1 MDEDLSVFLM
11 EKDQNQSLNLLRN
24 IFDRRLKSDREIW
37 LIDASTFQSVKNA
50 KKNLNSL
57 NLDIDDDVYICFKL
71 KNGTFS
77 IFQAYKRRDGYPIIM
92 NSLGFWSLK
101 HGLKLNDMGKWERRR
116 DLTVSQ
122 HNRQHAASP

>member
-11 EKDQNQSLNLLRN
+11 EKDQNQSLDLLKN

-37 LIDASTFQSVKNA
+37 LIDASTFESVKNA
-50 KKNLNSL
+50 QENINTL
-57 NLDIDDDVYICFKL
+57 NLDIDDDVYVCFKL
-71 KNGTFS
+71 NGTFS
-77 IFQAYKRRDGYPIIM
+77 IFEAYKRRDGYPIIM
-92 NSLGFWSLK
+92 NLLGFWSLE

-122 HNRQHAASP
+122 RYRQYAASP